1 MRVQQDIKVNIHPDR
16 DEHPNIPLHIDDNAL
31 IQLDIPPLREDNT
44 NFQEVERIK
53 INEQTRTGRDWAYYV
68 QLFFD
73 FVRANMGP
81 T

>member
-1 MRVQQDIKVNIHPDR
+1 M
-16 DEHPNIPLHIDDNAL
+16 DDHAR

-44 NFQEVERIK
+44 NVQEAERII
-53 INEQTRTGRDWAYYV
+53 INEQTRTGRDRAYYV

-81 T
+81 TYSITSESTKDDSYQADQE